1 MARRRTTA
9 IVLALCGVLGG
20 AFGCGSNDTAPRD
33 AGTPPDAAPED
44 AGPVTLRADA
54 GPDQFAVVG
63 ETVRLDASGSTGA
76 VRYQWTFGD
85 GTRWDAPRD
94 TPRAEVVYTRP
105 GRFSAVVQVSDA
117 NGRRRSASAVIT
129 VTWPTTFTP
138 STSSTV
144 TRIEGAD
151 RVAVVSHDSDE
162 LVLVDWDAVP
172 RFTVRARLATAD
184 APRTVLDAGD
194 GWLAVPCEDGA
205 AVSFLRSDGSGAR
218 VDVALPRGTRP
229 FGAARVGGRVYVTLQ
244 ATGELAVLA
253 LDAAGGGPRLVDR
266 IPAITDARGV
276 AALPD
281 GRLAVT
287 RWRSPDTGAEIAAVD
302 PSGARA
308 TETWTLA
315 VDPQQASDTEIG
327 GVPSYLQQ
335 FVVSPTGREAA
346 LPSLQ
351 AGIAEGSFRSGRPLT
366 FQTTLRSVI
375 SRLVLPEGTERPGPR
390 KQLDNRGLAS
400 AGVYTRR
407 GDFLFVTDRGA
418 RTVERLDALTGA
430 ASGTLQDVGYAPEGV
445 ALSADDR
452 FLFVD
457 ASLSREL
464 VVYDATRFGDAPA
477 PLARIPT
484 VTREPLDP
492 EILRGKQL
500 FNDALDPR
508 LGKDSYIACAHCH
521 LDGRSDGR
529 TWDFTDR
536 GEGLRNTISL
546 LGRAGTG
553 HGPIH
558 WSANFDEVQD
568 FENDLRHAFG
578 GRGLLDDAAWST
590 GTRSDTLGDPKAG
603 LSADLDALA
612 AYVTSLDTFPESPES
627 TGGALTPAQERG
639 RALFASARLG
649 CATCHAGARL
659 TDSAFTA
666 PGVPV
671 LHDVGTLGPGS
682 GRRRGEALSGLD
694 TPTLRELFDSA
705 PYLHDGSAATLR
717 EVLTTRNAGDRH
729 GTTSDLSPEELDDLL
744 AYLRAL

>member
-1 MARRRTTA
+1 MVAMRRTAAFVT
-9 IVLALCGVLGG
+9 LCAVLGDT
-20 AFGCGSNDTAPRD
+20 FGCGGDDVAPADAATPVD
-33 AGTPPDAAPED
+33 AGAGD
-44 AGPVTLRADA
+44 AGDVELRADA
-54 GPDQFAVVG
+54 GPDVFAVVG

-94 TPRAEVVYTRP
+94 TPLAEVVYTRP

-117 NGRRRSASAVIT
+117 NGRRRSASAVVT
-129 VTWPTTFTP
+129 VTWPATFTP
-138 STSSTV
+138 SASGTV

-151 RVAVVSHDSDE
+151 RVAVVSPDSDE
-162 LVLVDWDAVP
+162 LVLVDWDAAAT
-172 RFTVRARLATAD
+172 FTVRARLATAD
-184 APRTVLDAGD
+184 TPRTVLDAGG
-194 GWLAVPCEDGA
+194 GWLAVPCESAA
-205 AVSFLRSDGSGAR
+205 AVSFLRSDGTGAR
-218 VDVALPRGTRP
+218 VDVALPRGARP
-229 FGAARVGGRVYVTLQ
+229 FAAARVGERVYVSLA

-253 LDAAGGGPRLVDR
+253 LDAAGGGPRLVGR
-266 IPAITDARGV
+266 LPAITDARGV

-287 RWRSPDTGAEIAAVD
+287 RWRSPDTGAEVAVVD

-315 VDPQQASDTEIG
+315 VDPQRASDTEIG

-351 AGIAEGSFRSGRPLT
+351 AGIAEGSFRNGRPLT

-375 SRLVLPEGTERPGPR
+375 NRLVLPEGTERPGPR

-430 ASGTLQDVGYAPEGV
+430 ASGTLQDVGYAPDGV

-477 PLARIPT
+477 PLARIPL
-484 VTREPLDP
+484 VTREPLDAQ
-492 EILRGKQL
+492 ILRGKQL

-508 LGKDSYIACAHCH
+508 LAKDSYIACAHCH

-546 LGRAGTG
+546 LGRAGTA

-558 WSANFDEVQD
+558 WSANFDELQD
-568 FENDLRHAFG
+568 FENDIRHAFG
-578 GRGLLDDAAWST
+578 GRGLLDDAAWSM
-590 GTRSDTLGDPKAG
+590 GTRSDTLGDPKTG

-612 AYVTSLDTFPESPES
+612 AYIASLDTFPESPES

-639 RALFASARLG
+639 RALFASTRLG
-649 CATCHAGARL
+649 CTSCHAGERL

-666 PGVPV
+666 PGVPL
-671 LHDVGTLGPGS
+671 LHDVGTLVPGS
-682 GRRRGEALSGLD
+682 GQRRGEPLTGLD
-694 TPTLRELFDSA
+694 TPTLHELFDSA

-729 GTTSDLSPEELDDLL
+729 GTTSDLTADELEDLL